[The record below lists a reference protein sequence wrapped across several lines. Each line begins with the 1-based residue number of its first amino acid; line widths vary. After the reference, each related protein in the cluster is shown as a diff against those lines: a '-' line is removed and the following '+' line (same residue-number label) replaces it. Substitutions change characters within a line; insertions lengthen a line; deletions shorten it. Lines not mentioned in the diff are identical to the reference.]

1 MINETIDKDQ
11 TASPRLDIS
20 AETESYLKTS
30 AKWGFF
36 LAVMG
41 YIFIF
46 ILVVIGIVLFVIS
59 TIKNEYSDFQN
70 LPFHFPFVIMR
81 YQLDKCLLEG
91 FRAADSHPFFLIECC
106 G

>member
-41 YIFIF
+41 YWHC
-46 ILVVIGIVLFVIS
+46 
-59 TIKNEYSDFQN
+59 
-70 LPFHFPFVIMR
+70 PFCNINH
-81 YQLDKCLLEG
+81 KE
-91 FRAADSHPFFLIECC
+91 
-106 G
+106 